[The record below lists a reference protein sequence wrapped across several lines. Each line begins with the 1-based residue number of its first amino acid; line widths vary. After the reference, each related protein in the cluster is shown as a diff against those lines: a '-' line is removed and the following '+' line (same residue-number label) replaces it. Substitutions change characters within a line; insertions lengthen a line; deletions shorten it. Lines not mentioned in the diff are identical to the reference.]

1 MAYPA
6 IATVNLT
13 LLTTVVSQANFGT
26 PLFLTVHKAYNER
39 VRSYENAD
47 DVALD
52 IGLNTP
58 AHRAALSYFGQ
69 TPKPRTLKIGR
80 IAATGTFSPE
90 LPDDGTVYT
99 INLAVNGNTTLPI
112 SYAADVSDTPE
123 TVIDELVELINLN
136 YEDQLVAT
144 KVGSGAS
151 SQLLITPATVEFNY
165 VVGTLT
171 NLFASYT
178 STESVVQARI
188 AASEEDPDFAF
199 VTSEYRSASEV
210 VALSSDTQATE
221 RHYFFA
227 NFDNLTLTPLTST
240 STDIPAQIQALGN
253 NRTAW
258 VFGDPTVDNYPELG
272 VIGRFSTYEPGTV
285 DWYAKVIAGAGVSRN
300 PLTGKALT
308 STEQD
313 YVRARDGNAFVSEGG
328 IVIFKDGITIT
339 KQTID
344 NSRFRDF
351 LAARL
356 REGIT
361 NWRINKL
368 KVPYTQAGIDSSQ
381 SVVDAILQNY
391 VSTPD
396 RVHAIQR
403 YTLLFP
409 RRNRVSRA
417 NLVNG
422 LLEASGT
429 VYLAGSILNV
439 IFDGVITF
447 DADF

>member
-39 VRSYENAD
+39 VRSYQNVE
-47 DVALD
+47 DVAQD
-52 IGLNTP
+52 IGVGTP
-58 AHRAALSYFGQ
+58 AHLAAQSYFGQ
-69 TPKPRTLKIGR
+69 SPKPATFKVGR
-80 IAATGTFSPE
+80 IAANAIFGLENVEVGATY
-90 LPDDGTVYT
+90 TVG
-99 INLAVNGNTTLPI
+99 LAVNGNVTLPI
-112 SYAADVSDTPE
+112 TYVAITDDTAEDVVDA
-123 TVIDELVELINLN
+123 LVTQVNIA
-136 YEDQLVAT
+136 YEDQLTASRIGT
-144 KVGSGAS
+144 GGAS
-151 SQLLITPATVEFNY
+151 QLSIVPDSSEFNY
-165 VVGTLT
+165 VIGDLE
-171 NLFASYT
+171 NLFPT
-178 STESVVQARI
+178 FTTTESVVQARQS
-188 AASEEDPDFAF
+188 ASDEDSDFAF
-199 VTSEYRSASEV
+199 VTSEYKTQSEIV
-210 VALSSDTQATE
+210 SLSSDTQATE
-221 RHYFFA
+221 RLFA
-227 NFDNLTLTPLTST
+227 FSSFDPLVLTPLLTS
-240 STDIPAQIQALGN
+240 STDTPAVIHNLGN
-253 NRTAW
+253 DRTFW
-258 VFGDPTVDNYPELG
+258 VFGDNLASEYPELG

-285 DWYAKVIAGAGVSRN
+285 DWYAKVIAGAGISRN

-351 LAARL
+351 LSARL

-368 KVPYTQAGIDSSQ
+368 KVPYTQACIDSAQ

-429 VYLAGSILNV
+429 IYLAGSILNV